1 MTDQLKLKEVNKI
14 INNLRVQIDSYDPD
28 PYEATLEQ
36 LGERM
41 KILLSYKES
50 LK

>member
-1 MTDQLKLKEVNKI
+1 MDKIKLKEVNKI
-14 INNLRVQIDSYDPD
+14 IKDLEKQIDGYDPD

-41 KILLSYKES
+41 KILLSYRES